1 MSFASLSNF
10 KDNAQSDMLRQRSR
24 DRGVILTHQGWQK
37 LQAAKQQL
45 ADERNFGQRFTRE
58 QLSELTLLSLNTISR
73 ILKRKD
79 AVDRQSIEQFFTSF
93 NLDLEQGDC
102 ALRINP
108 FAELAARQQNP
119 QQDWG
124 EALDV
129 SIFYGREAE
138 LSCLRQWVLGENCR
152 LVTVL
157 GMGGMGKSSLAVK
170 LGWQIQSEF
179 ERVVWRSLQNA
190 PPLEELLENILQ
202 TLQQVGTEMAWD
214 DRLDSKLS
222 KLMEYLR
229 NSRCLLILDNLETLL
244 SSSIRAGQWQ
254 AGFENYS
261 QLLRHLG
268 EVPHQSCVIL
278 TSREKP
284 GEIALL
290 QEEQSL
296 QGNPIAVA
304 RSLQL
309 KGLSVEE
316 GRELF
321 RHKGQ
326 FTGTEA
332 EWQTLVNYF
341 GGNPLALKWVATAT
355 QEIFGGSISEVLIY
369 MEQGKLVFEDVRD
382 LLERQFQRLSQIER
396 TVIYW
401 FASHPEPVS
410 VADLMQ
416 DSVSTDRPQELL
428 TAMNS
433 LMRRSLIEQSDDGFI
448 LQPVA
453 KPFINCA

>member
-1 MSFASLSNF
+1 MSFAALSSP
-10 KDNAQSDMLRQRSR
+10 KDKAKSDTLRQRSR

-37 LQAAKQQL
+37 LQVAKQHL

-58 QLSELTLLSLNTISR
+58 QLSELTMLSLNTISR

-93 NLDLEQGDC
+93 NLVLEQGDC
-102 ALRINP
+102 ALRITP
-108 FAELAARQQNP
+108 FAELAARQHNP

-124 EALDV
+124 EAVDV
-129 SIFYGREAE
+129 SIFYGRETE
-138 LSCLRQWVLGENCR
+138 LARLRQWVLFENCR
-152 LVTVL
+152 LVTLL

-170 LGWQIQSEF
+170 LGLQVQSEF

-190 PPLEELLENILQ
+190 PPLEELLDSILQ
-202 TLQQVGTEMAWD
+202 SLQQGEAIAAMTWD

-222 KLMEYLR
+222 ALMEFLR
-229 NSRCLLILDNLETLL
+229 HSRCLLILDNFETLL
-244 SSSIRAGQWQ
+244 SSGTRAGQWQ
-254 AGFENYS
+254 RGYESYS
-261 QLLRHLG
+261 QLLRHIG

-290 QEEQSL
+290 QSEQFLEE
-296 QGNPIAVA
+296 NITVA
-304 RSLQL
+304 ARTLQL

-326 FTGTEA
+326 FTGTET
-332 EWQTLVNYF
+332 EWQALVDYF
-341 GGNPLALKWVATAT
+341 GGNPLALKWAAATT
-355 QEIFGGSISEVLIY
+355 QEIFSGRISEVLAY

-382 LLERQFQRLSQIER
+382 LLERQFQRLTQIEQA
-396 TVIYW
+396 VIRW
-401 FASHPEPVS
+401 FASHPDPVT

-416 DSVSTDRPQELL
+416 ASITAPQELL

-433 LMRRSLIEQSDDGFI
+433 LLRRSLIEQGNDGFI
-448 LQPVA
+448 LQPIA
-453 KPFINCA
+453 KPFLKGG

>member
-1 MSFASLSNF
+1 
-10 KDNAQSDMLRQRSR
+10 
-24 DRGVILTHQGWQK
+24 
-37 LQAAKQQL
+37 
-45 ADERNFGQRFTRE
+45 
-58 QLSELTLLSLNTISR
+58 LSELTLLSLNTVSR

-102 ALRINP
+102 ALRITP
-108 FAELAARQQNP
+108 FAELAARQQS

-124 EALDV
+124 EAIDV
-129 SIFYGREAE
+129 STFYGREPE
-138 LSCLRQWVLGENCR
+138 LSCLRQWILVENCR

-170 LGWQIQSEF
+170 LGLQIQSEF

-190 PPLEELLENILQ
+190 PPLEVLLNNLLQ
-202 TLQQVGTEMAWD
+202 SLRQEEAIDVVTGG
-214 DRLDSKLS
+214 DRLESKLS

-229 NSRCLLILDNLETLL
+229 NSRCLLVLDNLETLL
-244 SSSIRAGQWQ
+244 SSGTRAGQWQ
-254 AGFENYS
+254 EGYESYS
-261 QLLRHLG
+261 QLLRHIG

-290 QEEQSL
+290 QEEQL
-296 QGNPIAVA
+296 LEGTMTTAA
-304 RSLQL
+304 RTLQL
-309 KGLSVEE
+309 KGLSLEE

-321 RHKGQ
+321 RQKGQ
-326 FTGTEA
+326 FTGTEI

-355 QEIFGGSISEVLIY
+355 QEIFYGRISEVLAY
-369 MEQGKLVFEDVRD
+369 MEQEKLVFEDVRD
-382 LLERQFQRLSQIER
+382 LLERQFQRLTQTEKV
-396 TVIYW
+396 VIRW
-401 FASHPEPVS
+401 FAIRPEPMS
-410 VADLMQ
+410 VTDLMQ
-416 DSVSTDRPQELL
+416 ASIAPPQELL

-433 LMRRSLIEQSDDGFI
+433 LVRRSWVEPGRDGFV
-448 LQPVA
+448 LQPIA
-453 KPFINCA
+453 KSFINCA